1 MNEISQAT
9 EVAKGI
15 SENGLLVMTAAFF
28 LVLSATLMVTCFMWF
43 RSIINKI
50 IGNFSKSIE
59 VLKEN
64 IQDISETMND
74 QSAMLADISE
84 GSRQETQ
91 MRIKNI
97 SNVYFD
103 LAVEKVC
110 RLIKNVRE
118 ENNIDKKEQT
128 KAKIRAR
135 VNNIYEDRNSR
146 FDYFTYRG
154 MKLSKYTNPKWVD
167 WVSEVVEREVY
178 SDAINNGRAYA
189 NVKQAYDKIRLDFY
203 HRLNNIRDET
213 ESNL

>member
-1 MNEISQAT
+1 MNEISQAI

-28 LVLSATLMVTCFMWF
+28 LVLSATLMVACFMWF

-59 VLKEN
+59 ALKEN

-128 KAKIRAR
+128 KAKIKAR

-146 FDYFTYRG
+146 FDYFTYRD

-178 SDAINNGRAYA
+178 SDTINNGRTYA

-203 HRLNNIRDET
+203 HRLNNISDET